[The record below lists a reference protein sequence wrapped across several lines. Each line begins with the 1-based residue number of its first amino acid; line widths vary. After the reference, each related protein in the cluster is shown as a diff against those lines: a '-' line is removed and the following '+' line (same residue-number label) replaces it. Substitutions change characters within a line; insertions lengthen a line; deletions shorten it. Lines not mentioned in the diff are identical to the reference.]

1 MSWTVPSTSDFKAFF
16 VRDFNYAP
24 TNSPND
30 LNFITDADIERA
42 ISDAQVSFSPS
53 LIGDDGQTTTVFMY
67 LAAFHLVMSI
77 QNSMKGI
84 SSQFKFPVN
93 SNSVGGVSVNYT
105 IPQRFI
111 DDPVISVYT
120 HNGYGMKYLSMVL
133 PYLVGNVIVVEGSTT
148 YS

>member
-1 MSWTVPSTSDFKAFF
+1 MSWTVPSTSDFQAFF

-24 TNSPND
+24 TQSPND
-30 LNFITDADIERA
+30 LNFVTNADIARA
-42 ISDAQVSFSPS
+42 ISDAQVSFSSS
-53 LIGDDGQTTTVFMY
+53 LIGDDGQTTTIFMY
-67 LAAFHLVMSI
+67 LAAFHLVMAI

-93 SNSVGGVSVNYT
+93 SNSVGGVAVNYT

-111 DDPVISVYT
+111 DDPAIAVYT

-133 PYLVGNVIVVEGSTT
+133 PYLIGNVVVQCGSST
-148 YS
+148 YA